1 MRYLLIFP
9 AMLIVAA
16 GLVTAS
22 APFDSPL
29 SRALA
34 QGRQGDRSGLR
45 VTATRLPQNP
55 LVTVASSASLGDNIN
70 GPSIVR
76 VPAWVTQPL
85 GRYYMYFAHHKGL
98 FIRMAYADAIE
109 GPWKIYEPGVV
120 QARDTAFF
128 RPQPDRP
135 DLPGFFYTHIAS
147 PEVSVDALPN
157 RLVLWFHGWWTN
169 GAPWPANNSAA
180 TQAWARQRGYGQ
192 FTQVADS
199 SDGLHFDVHG
209 SMTKESYL
217 RVFREGR
224 YFYGLAR
231 LGLLSRSTDPLAAF
245 EFGPNP
251 FRDTRYANRVRHV
264 ALVRRGN
271 MLFVFF
277 TAIGDAPEHVL
288 VSTID
293 LIGDWQTWKASA
305 PIDLLQPEAS
315 YECPDLPDVPSVAG
329 EIEGRARQIRDP
341 AVLEENGKAWLFYT
355 ICGEQGIAAAELN
368 ITM

>member
-9 AMLIVAA
+9 AILIGAA
-16 GLVTAS
+16 SLLTTSPQVPAFAS
-22 APFDSPL
+22 VP
-29 SRALA
+29 
-34 QGRQGDRSGLR
+34 G
-45 VTATRLPQNP
+45 VTATRIPQNP
-55 LVTVASSASLGDNIN
+55 LITVASSASLGDNVN
-70 GPSIVR
+70 GPSIIR
-76 VPAWVTQPL
+76 VPAWVKQPL

-98 FIRMAYADAIE
+98 FVRMAYADAIQ
-109 GPWKIYEPGVV
+109 GPWKIYEPGVLP
-120 QARDTAFF
+120 ARDTAFF
-128 RPQPDRP
+128 RPQPDRQ
-135 DLPGFFYTHIAS
+135 DLPEFFYTHIAS

-169 GAPWPANNSAA
+169 GAPWPPDNSAA

-199 SDGLHFDVHG
+199 SDGLHFEVHG
-209 SMTKESYL
+209 AITKESYL

-231 LGLLSRSTDPLAAF
+231 LGLLSRSTDPLAPF
-245 EFGPNP
+245 ELGPNP

-264 ALVRRGN
+264 ALLRRGN
-271 MLFVFF
+271 TLFVFF

-293 LIGDWQTWKASA
+293 LAGDWQTWKASA
-305 PIDLLQPEAS
+305 PVDLLQPETA
-315 YECPDLPDVPSVAG
+315 YECPDLPNVPSVAG

-341 AVLEENGKAWLFYT
+341 AVFEENGKAWLFYT
-355 ICGEQGIAAAELN
+355 ICGEQGIAAAELT